1 MWSVEWIWNRSREH
15 DHKREIPELAGQ
27 NWDAHRPRRWSA
39 MGRPRNGYPPLI
51 ARLAYAYVRT
61 LLVLEAL
68 LFAASLVLHLSV
80 FISGMNQAY
89 AEFGLPL
96 FRLTVILGV
105 PVIAFVRDGAWKN
118 QIKSCPKWMWKGA
131 LIVGVYAF
139 LIAGAQMVFSG
150 GASFSQDALAVSGFP
165 LGFDAISVCILH
177 SVLWSNYLG
186 QSEVVRR
193 AMHSVALVALGLIV
207 FLAYRAGY
215 LHHPRTT
222 KQ

>member
-1 MWSVEWIWNRSREH
+1 M
-15 DHKREIPELAGQ
+15 
-27 NWDAHRPRRWSA
+27 
-39 MGRPRNGYPPLI
+39 

-68 LFAASLVLHLSV
+68 LFAASLLLHLSV
-80 FISGMNQAY
+80 FIRGPNQAY

-96 FRLTVILGV
+96 FRATVIVGV
-105 PVIAFVRDGAWKN
+105 PVIAFVRDRAWKN

-131 LIVGVYAF
+131 LIVGVYAL
-139 LIAGAQMVFSG
+139 LIAGAQMIFSG
-150 GASFSQDALAVSGFP
+150 GASFSEDALAVSGFP
-165 LGFDAISVCILH
+165 LGLDAISVCILH

-215 LHHPRTT
+215 FHHPRTT
-222 KQ
+222 EQ